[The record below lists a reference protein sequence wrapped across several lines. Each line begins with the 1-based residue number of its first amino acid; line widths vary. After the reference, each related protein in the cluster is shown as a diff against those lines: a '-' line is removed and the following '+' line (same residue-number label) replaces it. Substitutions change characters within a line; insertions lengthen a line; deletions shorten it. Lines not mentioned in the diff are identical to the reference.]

1 GGLVW
6 EVEPGKHCTTFP
18 TVAIVDPPN
27 DIGLDKP
34 TEPYARRHPVAL
46 KSDVLV
52 ITENLPCIQKRRNL
66 KIRCYPRDFCPYQM
80 NSLFDTQRDQMLIDE
95 TIDAVSTQI
104 VLPAQ

>member
-1 GGLVW
+1 MERTSPTSNTRPNIMRPIISRNGGLVW

-80 NSLFDTQRDQMLIDE
+80 NSLFD
-95 TIDAVSTQI
+95 
-104 VLPAQ
+104 